1 MPTAYQAESWDAYTA
16 TANTLL
22 NIDRGV
28 PEVWGS
34 TYDVRALIDAT
45 VKLRDGKK
53 ITDMDL
59 PLIPRLALKEAL
71 KKIEG
76 TDLEKFLKEYHAI

>member
-1 MPTAYQAESWDAYTA
+1 MCPRSGAA
-16 TANTLL
+16 
-22 NIDRGV
+22 
-28 PEVWGS
+28 

-59 PLIPRLALKEAL
+59 PLIPRLAMKEAL

-76 TDLEKFLKEYHAI
+76 TDLEKFLKEYNAI

>member
-1 MPTAYQAESWDAYTA
+1 MPEACPRKNPHKERDNQPE
-16 TANTLL
+16 LL
-22 NIDRGV
+22 PYRGV

-76 TDLEKFLKEYHAI
+76 TDLEKFLKEYNAI

>member
-1 MPTAYQAESWDAYTA
+1 M
-16 TANTLL
+16 
-22 NIDRGV
+22 

-34 TYDVRALIDAT
+34 TYDVRDLLNAT

-59 PLIPRLALKEAL
+59 PLIPRLALKEVL
-71 KKIEG
+71 KKVEG
-76 TDLEKFLKEYHAI
+76 TDLEKLLKEYNAI

>member
-1 MPTAYQAESWDAYTA
+1 M
-16 TANTLL
+16 
-22 NIDRGV
+22 

-59 PLIPRLALKEAL
+59 PLIPRLAMKEAL
-71 KKIEG
+71 KKIEVP
-76 TDLEKFLKEYHAI
+76 TLRNSSRNTMRFELVALIHF